1 MMSLLF
7 RDSSRKASADPLSGF
22 WYSSVS
28 APTASREPVTE
39 ATALTYS
46 AVWAATRLLSGT
58 GGWLPLDLYRR
69 LTGGGREVALD
80 DPRETMVH
88 DRPNGDMS
96 SMMFRCQG
104 IAQQVNAGNCYAE
117 IEREETRKKRPVKLW
132 PIHHSRVKVHRDESG
147 LWYEVK
153 NNDGTSIAIDA
164 ADMLHVPSMMSDDG
178 ISGKGVIQHARESIG
193 FGLATEK
200 YGAAWFGK
208 GSVPRLALSHPG
220 KLTPEARANMRSEWK
235 EAYGGPDGSRVAV
248 LQEGVKLESI
258 SVNNEDSQFL
268 ETRGYNVKEIARW
281 YGVPPHMIGDL
292 EHATFSNIEHQG
304 IEFVVY
310 SLIPWLKLWEQ
321 ELWAKLLSPEEQ
333 VTHYFEFNVTALMRG
348 DAAARAS
355 FYTALSNIGAIN
367 RNEIRETENLN
378 PVPGGDV
385 FLVQGAMFAIGDEGI
400 PVNTTAAVAGE
411 PVPGPAG
418 RDGADGADG
427 KDGEPG
433 ARGEKGDR
441 GDAGPAGERG
451 LDGTNHDPRQL
462 EAVGTRVSELEGSFS
477 TLRQNIRKDA
487 TLREVSRLAYKE
499 MQAASRAAN
508 HPNTFLAWIDEFYEK
523 HQSQLAGEVGEAAS
537 SEWCAVSREKLLEAS
552 EATPQMFPLV
562 VAKCVSQWN
571 TTRVAEFVTHLTEQ
585 KA

>member
-22 WYSSVS
+22 WYGAVS

-39 ATALTYS
+39 ETALTYS

-69 LTGGGREVALD
+69 LPAGGREVAMD

-88 DRPNGDMS
+88 DRPNDDMS
-96 SMMFRCQG
+96 SMMFRSQG

-117 IEREETRKKRPVKLW
+117 IEREETRRKRPVKLW
-132 PIHHSRVKVHRDESG
+132 PIHHSRVKVHTKAE
-147 LWYEVK
+147 LWYEVR
-153 NNDGTSIAIDA
+153 NNDGSSVRIEAE
-164 ADMLHVPSMMSDDG
+164 DMLHVPSMMSDDG
-178 ISGKGVIQHARESIG
+178 ISGKGVIQAARESIG

-208 GSVPRLALSHPG
+208 GGVPRLALSHPG
-220 KLTPEARANMRSEWK
+220 KLSPEARANMRSEWK

-248 LQEGVKLESI
+248 LQEGVKLETLSI
-258 SVNNEDSQFL
+258 NNEDSQFL
-268 ETRGYNVKEIARW
+268 ETRGYNVKELARW

-333 VTHYFEFNVTALMRG
+333 TTMYFEFNVAALLRG
-348 DAAARAS
+348 DAAARGAY
-355 FYTALSNIGAIN
+355 YTAMSNIGALN
-367 RNEIRETENLN
+367 RNEIRDFENLN

-385 FLVQGAMFAIGDEGI
+385 FLVQGAMFAVGDDGI
-400 PVNTTAAVAGE
+400 PVNTTAAPAE
-411 PVPGPAG
+411 PVETEDPEETEDAE
-418 RDGADGADG
+418 DAMDVA
-427 KDGEPG
+427 
-433 ARGEKGDR
+433 AREMFAKS
-441 GDAGPAGERG
+441 
-451 LDGTNHDPRQL
+451 L
-462 EAVGTRVSELEGSFS
+462 
-477 TLRQNIRKDA
+477 
-487 TLREVSRLAYKE
+487 SRLAYKE
-499 MQAASRAAN
+499 AQAATRAAN
-508 HPNTFLAWIDEFYEK
+508 NPGGFDAWMDEFYAK
-523 HQSQLAGEVGEAAS
+523 HAEQLNDELSPVLVALGKTQVVE
-537 SEWCAVSREKLLEAS
+537 EWCRESRDVLMKATNAKLDV
-552 EATPQMFPLV
+552 FPAV
-562 VAKCVSQWN
+562 VAKCVSQWS
-571 TTRVAEFVTHLTEQ
+571 TTRVAEVVSRLTEQ